1 MITLIKMRFL
11 PTDEQ
16 FSLRGDTLKQA
27 IQEDKERGLVPLMVC
42 EIVKLLPYTRLDNL
56 TQINHFRALFGN
68 VNDLKVELK

>member
-27 IQEDKERGLVPLMVC
+27 IQEDKARGLVPLMVC
-42 EIVKLLPYTRLDNL
+42 EIVKLLDTRLDNF
-56 TQINHFRALFGN
+56 TQINHFRGSFGN